1 MSDHNRE
8 ESLEDIL
15 DNLDTTHAEA
25 WDSYKRGKM
34 TLGAMFDL
42 VEQIHQDKSN

>member
-8 ESLEDIL
+8 ESLENIL

-25 WDSYKRGKM
+25 WDIYKRGKM
-34 TLGAMFDL
+34 TLWAMYDL
-42 VEQIHQDKSN
+42 VEQIHQDKAN

>member
-1 MSDHNRE
+1 MSDLNRQ
-8 ESLEDIL
+8 ESLENIL

-34 TLGAMFDL
+34 TLGAMYDL
-42 VEQIHQDKSN
+42 VEQIHQDKAN

>member
-8 ESLEDIL
+8 ESLENIL

-25 WDSYKRGKM
+25 WDKYKRGKM
-34 TLGAMFDL
+34 TLGAMYDL
-42 VEQIHQDKSN
+42 VEQIHQDKAN

>member
-1 MSDHNRE
+1 MSDQTRE
-8 ESLEDIL
+8 ESLENIL
-15 DNLDTTHAEA
+15 DNLDTTHPEA

-34 TLGAMFDL
+34 TLGAMYDL

>member
-1 MSDHNRE
+1 MSDQTRE
-8 ESLEDIL
+8 ESLENIL

-34 TLGAMFDL
+34 TLGAMYDL
-42 VEQIHQDKSN
+42 VEQIHQDRAN

>member
-1 MSDHNRE
+1 MSDQTRE
-8 ESLEDIL
+8 ESLENIL

-34 TLGAMFDL
+34 TLGAMYDL
-42 VEQIHQDKSN
+42 VEQIHQDKAN